1 MFRIGLIMLVAGLVL
16 AACTSQPALTAEVTQ
31 PAGDATRLV
40 QPTATAALAAT
51 VSPGSSGVEPTA
63 SAARIPAAPRLQ
75 EYPLPA
81 GSHPHD
87 VAPAADG
94 TVANHLRSSHFPAPA
109 QPYGS
114 FWAGRGRSGEQSR
127 LPISWWC
134 FGQVRP
140 KIENRNRAVFG
151 HAQDRAV

>member
-1 MFRIGLIMLVAGLVL
+1 MFRIGLIVLVAGTVL
-16 AACTSQPALTAEVTQ
+16 AACAGQPALTAEVTQ
-31 PAGDATRLV
+31 PTRDATGLV

-63 SAARIPAAPRLQ
+63 SATRIPAAPRLQ

-87 VAPAADG
+87 IAPAADG
-94 TVANHLRSSHFPAPA
+94 TVAKHLRSSHFPAAA

-114 FWAGRGRSGEQSR
+114 F
-127 LPISWWC
+127 
-134 FGQVRP
+134 
-140 KIENRNRAVFG
+140 
-151 HAQDRAV
+151 